1 MILRKPLPLLVDPQ
15 WSDKSLR
22 GSNMGCPCSFS
33 PLRLLFQG
41 SQRSLSW
48 WRQSEAQGF
57 HPDGGI
63 RGSGDGG
70 STPATTRDSRKHP
83 SSVDVVALYVIDILY
98 TLAEMLIQHDSTLF
112 HLEFRKAFK
121 IHTLGGATILE
132 GEHSPHSRQ
141 LFLLVKDEIF
151 HYFHKIFRTN
161 AYKCGLFHASHR
173 KNSGYRKHARDG
185 RWVSKN
191 STNRR

>member
-1 MILRKPLPLLVDPQ
+1 
-15 WSDKSLR
+15 
-22 GSNMGCPCSFS
+22 MGCPCSFS

-132 GEHSPHSRQ
+132 GEHSPYSRQ

-151 HYFHKIFRTN
+151 TISRRFFGQMRIIPCEPPQKLGLPETCQGRTLGFKKI
-161 AYKCGLFHASHR
+161 YKQEVSH
-173 KNSGYRKHARDG
+173 G
-185 RWVSKN
+185 
-191 STNRR
+191 

>member
-1 MILRKPLPLLVDPQ
+1 MTKASGGQTWAAHVH
-15 WSDKSLR
+15 
-22 GSNMGCPCSFS
+22 

-57 HPDGGI
+57 HRFFGI
-63 RGSGDGG
+63 RGSGDAG
-70 STPATTRDSRKHP
+70 SNPATTRDSRKHP
-83 SSVDVVALYVIDILY
+83 PLMWWRCMSLTFCRLWSK
-98 TLAEMLIQHDSTLF
+98 MLIQHDSTLF
-112 HLEFRKAFK
+112 HQFRKALK
-121 IHTLGGATILE
+121 IHSLGGATILE
-132 GEHSPHSRQ
+132 GEPSPHSQQ

-151 HYFHKIFRTN
+151 HHFQKMFRTN
-161 AYKCGLFHASHR
+161 ADYSMRATA

-185 RWVSKN
+185 RWVSKK